1 MILHNDKELFQQL
14 ILHTAQSKKTEES
27 VIEKDYFVTL
37 LLEKIV
43 MKQPDVIFKGGTSL
57 SKCYKLIE
65 RFSEDIDL
73 NIQGNTKP
81 TEGQRK
87 HLKSNIISAIDEL
100 GFNLINYED
109 IRSRRDFNRYMID
122 YSAQFSAGYLKRKII
137 VETAIFMRS
146 YPSKRMKA
154 TSYIYDFLLQNGYN
168 DIIKEYS
175 LHPFE
180 LNVQTADR
188 TLIDKLYA
196 LGDYYLD
203 NKIREHSRHIYDIYK
218 LLDIV
223 SLDDE
228 LKKLKDIVREERKK
242 DQQCPS
248 ANNDIDFQLL
258 LSDII
263 EKEVYRSDYE
273 EITESLLFESVS
285 YDTAIKALKQILKSN
300 LFK

>member
-1 MILHNDKELFQQL
+1 MLHNDKELFQQL

>member
-87 HLKSNIISAIDEL
+87 HLKTNIISAIDEL
-100 GFNLINYED
+100 GFNIINYED

-154 TSYIYDFLLQNGYN
+154 TSYIYDFLLQKSSINLYTSRYKCCECFHKQ
-168 DIIKEYS
+168 IPVS
-175 LHPFE
+175 LHFFPD
-180 LNVQTADR
+180 L
-188 TLIDKLYA
+188 
-196 LGDYYLD
+196 
-203 NKIREHSRHIYDIYK
+203 
-218 LLDIV
+218 
-223 SLDDE
+223 
-228 LKKLKDIVREERKK
+228 
-242 DQQCPS
+242 P
-248 ANNDIDFQLL
+248 
-258 LSDII
+258 
-263 EKEVYRSDYE
+263 
-273 EITESLLFESVS
+273 
-285 YDTAIKALKQILKSN
+285 
-300 LFK
+300 

>member
-228 LKKLKDIVREERKK
+228 LKKLKDTVREERKK

>member
-87 HLKSNIISAIDEL
+87 HLKTNIISAIDEL
-100 GFNLINYED
+100 GFNIINYED

>member
-81 TEGQRK
+81 TERQRK
-87 HLKSNIISAIDEL
+87 HLKTNIISAIDEL
-100 GFNLINYED
+100 GFNIINYED